1 MSTADELAKL
11 DALRKSG
18 VLTPE
23 EFDAEKARLLATPLP
38 PPPLLEDPA
47 RTTQG
52 ESRTSTIDG
61 LAKLDAL
68 RQSGA
73 LTQEEF
79 EREKA
84 RLLAEPVNPAPAVVA
99 MSHSTKAS
107 GMRTGISETPSP
119 TAASEDGLRPIPTGW
134 EWVLIVAGALVA
146 IGSLLPW
153 EQASTGFAS
162 ITRNGFQLG
171 ADLSFST
178 DGLVVM
184 ALGVIAA
191 LIGITRLTSRS
202 FPRWL
207 NGSPFVLGAVILVFG
222 IVDERSLANTVN
234 GLRSSYPSGAYSV
247 GYGIWL
253 VIAGGAIIT
262 LAGLLGRVG
271 NAKATGGPAG
281 APNKCEKCRQPL
293 FLDRNGTGYVATCNH
308 CHHVQ
313 SWAAVRAL

>member
-1 MSTADELAKL
+1 MIHRSLHEISVNFVILPADKYLVGELRLLSMGRLREAGETMSIADELAKF
-11 DALRKSG
+11 DALRQSG
-18 VLTPE
+18 VLTQE
-23 EFDAEKARLLATPLP
+23 EFDAEKARLLA
-38 PPPLLEDPA
+38 EA
-47 RTTQG
+47 
-52 ESRTSTIDG
+52 
-61 LAKLDAL
+61 
-68 RQSGA
+68 
-73 LTQEEF
+73 
-79 EREKA
+79 
-84 RLLAEPVNPAPAVVA
+84 VNPAAA
-99 MSHSTKAS
+99 AS
-107 GMRTGISETPSP
+107 GMATGISETPSP
-119 TAASEDGLRPIPTGW
+119 TTASEDRLRPIPTGW
-134 EWVLIVAGALVA
+134 EWLLIVAGALVA

-153 EQASTGFAS
+153 EQARAGVVSL
-162 ITRNGFQLG
+162 TRNGFQLG
-171 ADLSFST
+171 ANLSFST
-178 DGLVVM
+178 DGLIVM

-313 SWAAVRAL
+313 SWAFVRAPKAEGASGAPPDGHERG

>member
-1 MSTADELAKL
+1 
-11 DALRKSG
+11 
-18 VLTPE
+18 
-23 EFDAEKARLLATPLP
+23 
-38 PPPLLEDPA
+38 
-47 RTTQG
+47 
-52 ESRTSTIDG
+52 
-61 LAKLDAL
+61 
-68 RQSGA
+68 
-73 LTQEEF
+73 
-79 EREKA
+79 
-84 RLLAEPVNPAPAVVA
+84 
-99 MSHSTKAS
+99 
-107 GMRTGISETPSP
+107 
-119 TAASEDGLRPIPTGW
+119 LRPIPTGW

-153 EQASTGFAS
+153 EQASTGFVS

-171 ADLSFST
+171 ANLSFST

-234 GLRSSYPSGAYSV
+234 GLRASYLSGAYSV

-253 VIAGGAIIT
+253 VIAGGAIIA

-271 NAKATGGPAG
+271 NAKATGAPAS
-281 APNKCEKCRQPL
+281 AQRNICELCRNR
-293 FLDRNGTGYVATCNH
+293 LDRRGAGYVATCRYCN
-308 CHHVQ
+308 HVQ
-313 SWAAVRAL
+313 SWAAVEAPGATGANGPPLDGHEGC

>member
-1 MSTADELAKL
+1 MSTADEL
-11 DALRKSG
+11 
-18 VLTPE
+18 
-23 EFDAEKARLLATPLP
+23 
-38 PPPLLEDPA
+38 
-47 RTTQG
+47 
-52 ESRTSTIDG
+52 I
-61 LAKLDAL
+61 KLDAL
-68 RQSGA
+68 RQSRV

-79 EREKA
+79 EQEKA

-99 MSHSTKAS
+99 MSHSTKAT

-253 VIAGGAIIT
+253 VIAGGAIIA
-262 LAGLLGRVG
+262 LAALRERRTNVKNAGNHSFWIETAPGMWRLATIVIMSNRGR
-271 NAKATGGPAG
+271 
-281 APNKCEKCRQPL
+281 L
-293 FLDRNGTGYVATCNH
+293 FAHYE
-308 CHHVQ
+308 
-313 SWAAVRAL
+313 VR

>member
-1 MSTADELAKL
+1 MSNADELAKL
-11 DALRKSG
+11 DALRQSG
-18 VLTPE
+18 VL
-23 EFDAEKARLLATPLP
+23 
-38 PPPLLEDPA
+38 
-47 RTTQG
+47 
-52 ESRTSTIDG
+52 S
-61 LAKLDAL
+61 
-68 RQSGA
+68 
-73 LTQEEF
+73 QEEF

-99 MSHSTKAS
+99 MSPVDSTRAS
-107 GMRTGISETPSP
+107 GMRTVISETPSP
-119 TAASEDGLRPIPTGW
+119 TAASEVGLRPIPTGW

-153 EQASTGFAS
+153 EQASTGFVS

-171 ADLSFST
+171 ANLSFST

-253 VIAGGAIIT
+253 VIAGGAIIA

-271 NAKATGGPAG
+271 NAKATGGLAG

-313 SWAAVRAL
+313 SWATVRAPKADEASGALPDGHERG